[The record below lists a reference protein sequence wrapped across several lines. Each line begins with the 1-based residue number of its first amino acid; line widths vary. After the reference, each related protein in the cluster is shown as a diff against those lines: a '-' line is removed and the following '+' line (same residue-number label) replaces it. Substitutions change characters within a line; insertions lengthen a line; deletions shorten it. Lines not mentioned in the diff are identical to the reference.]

1 MKPNMKPSRTTLASL
16 SLLTTIA
23 LANDPADNATLDQ
36 DAAVMAGSQDTW
48 TGIRQWIGSG
58 QAYIMLRTRFESVDQ
73 DGFTADAHALT
84 IRTLL
89 GYQLGNYGKISGA
102 LEFEDVRAI
111 GNGRYNSTD
120 NGVIDRPVVADP
132 EGGEVTQA
140 FMTYAFSDTLTAKV
154 GRQRMILDNAR
165 FIGNVGWRQNEQT
178 FDAAALVGQ
187 PVGGVH
193 MVYAYVQNTNR
204 ISEESSSAGNF
215 GSESHV
221 LNLSHDFDGIGKL
234 TAYAYWLD
242 LASAVN
248 STDTFG
254 VRFTGK
260 HNISDDTHLLYSLE
274 LAQQEDAGDN
284 PNNVDAGY
292 MMAEV
297 GVALDAVTIKVG
309 AEILEGGAADG
320 AFITPL
326 ATLHAF
332 NGWADQ
338 FLMTP
343 ATGLEDAYVAVSG
356 KVADVSLM
364 GVFHDFSS
372 ESASSDW
379 GTELDFQAKYPL
391 KEGLDVGAKYADFS
405 SKDAGFADTTKM
417 WLWVAMSF

>member
-1 MKPNMKPSRTTLASL
+1 ASL
-16 SLLTTIA
+16 SLLTTLA
-23 LANDPADNATLDQ
+23 LANDPADNTTLDQ
-36 DAAVMAGSQDTW
+36 DAAVMAESQDTW
-48 TGIRQWIGSG
+48 TDIREWLGSG
-58 QAYIMLRTRFESVDQ
+58 EVYLKLRTRFESVDQ
-73 DGFTADAHALT
+73 DGFTDDAHALT

-120 NGVIDRPVVADP
+120 NGVTDRPVVADP

-165 FIGNVGWRQNEQT
+165 FIGKVGWRQNEQT

-187 PVGGVH
+187 PVSGVH

-204 ISEESSSAGNF
+204 IFEEGSSAGNF

-297 GVALDAVTIKVG
+297 GVRSM
-309 AEILEGGAADG
+309 
-320 AFITPL
+320 P
-326 ATLHAF
+326 
-332 NGWADQ
+332 
-338 FLMTP
+338 
-343 ATGLEDAYVAVSG
+343 
-356 KVADVSLM
+356 
-364 GVFHDFSS
+364 
-372 ESASSDW
+372 
-379 GTELDFQAKYPL
+379 
-391 KEGLDVGAKYADFS
+391 
-405 SKDAGFADTTKM
+405 
-417 WLWVAMSF
+417 